1 MIQFT
6 NLEAFFIFFIFYF
19 FAMKIIG
26 TETKIGD
33 SKAWMDLLSL
43 SFSHLVL
50 LALFAIVMGLYQLM
64 IFATLMA

>member
-1 MIQFT
+1 MNRRTIYK
-6 NLEAFFIFFIFYF
+6 LRGFFFF

-43 SFSHLVL
+43 SHFP
-50 LALFAIVMGLYQLM
+50 I
-64 IFATLMA
+64 